1 MIGLMGDI
9 AIEGVTKDMQQ
20 MISDGLRLPLDGYI
34 LALSR
39 LMKHDTA
46 WKCLVEAFSSKG
58 ESIPK
63 RFYPLFGNDP
73 DRDKSVQ
80 VKRMF
85 VE

>member
-1 MIGLMGDI
+1 MGDI
-9 AIEGVTKDMQQ
+9 AVEGVTLDLQK
-20 MISDGLRLPLDGYI
+20 MIDEGLRIQLDGYV

-39 LMKHDTA
+39 LMKHKTA
-46 WKCLVEAFSSKG
+46 WKCLVESFSSRN

-63 RFYPLFGNDP
+63 RFYKLFGQPENEHI
-73 DRDKSVQ
+73 Q

>member
-1 MIGLMGDI
+1 MLGLMGDI
-9 AIEGVTKDMQQ
+9 AIEGVTKDMQR
-20 MISDGLRLPLDGYI
+20 MIDDGLRTELNGYI

-46 WKCLVEAFSSKG
+46 WKCLIEAFSAKS

-63 RFYPLFGNDP
+63 RFYVLFGKSED
-73 DRDKSVQ
+73 DRTQ